1 MKNIDLKNIVSRLI
15 LIDIQDP
22 NFLTKFPFAG
32 YILFYKDVDHSPNGW
47 LKLKEM
53 NEHYVDIFEK
63 KFGVDVFRSVDQ
75 EGGVVFRFDYPDF
88 PAVCSQSS
96 INNESDAY
104 LVAKFNGLIL
114 KYLGFNLNFS
124 PVMDVNTNNENPIIG
139 VRSFGNDSHKVSIFS
154 KMYIRA
160 YNEVNILC
168 TGKHFP
174 GHGDTNVDSHL
185 DLPVSTLTDEHL
197 YPFIFNKS
205 ILPSIMSAH
214 VVYENV
220 DNFPA
225 TMSKKVL
232 DLYQPYDGLIFSDA
246 LNMKALKN
254 FKWED
259 VLLNSLYAGI
269 DVLLIL
275 GDDELKMRSIEF
287 LADRAE
293 KDLQFRELV
302 FSKCQK
308 INRFLKRLKKLE
320 NYESILEELKKLKK
334 WMFNDYE
341 IPIIQKG
348 NEKIFKSFFT
358 SDLPTIFILSSN
370 YIKLIGINQKI
381 ESLLRSFFGGKFN
394 NINFVEILDPN
405 QVDNVIK
412 SVDFKSPVLVCYL
425 VMDNSYQFF
434 IDKLGS
440 LNKDVFV
447 LSFSNPFIRGD
458 YVVNIGGF
466 SEVHLL
472 NLTKWLSKF
481 VEGINRIEIV

>member
-1 MKNIDLKNIVSRLI
+1 MKNRDLKNIVSRLI

-22 NFLTKFPFAG
+22 HFLTQFPFAG
-32 YILFYKDVDHSPNGW
+32 YILFYKDIDHSPNGW
-47 LKLKEM
+47 RKLKEM
-53 NEHYVDIFEK
+53 NEYYADTFEK
-63 KFGVDVFRSVDQ
+63 KFGVDIFRSVDQ

-96 INNESDAY
+96 INNENDAY

-139 VRSFGNDSHKVSIFS
+139 VRSFGNNNHKVSLFS
-154 KMYIRA
+154 KMYIHA
-160 YNEVNILC
+160 YNDVNILC

-246 LNMKALKN
+246 LNMKALKS

-259 VLLNSLYAGI
+259 VILNSLYAGI

-287 LADRAE
+287 LADKAE

-302 FSKCQK
+302 FSKYQK
-308 INRFLKRLKKLE
+308 INSFLKRLKKLE
-320 NYESILEELKKLKK
+320 NCESVLEELKRLRN
-334 WMFNDYE
+334 WIFNDYE

-348 NEKIFKSFFT
+348 NDNVFKNFFT
-358 SDLPTIFILSSN
+358 SAVPTVFILSSN
-370 YIKLIGINQKI
+370 YIKLIGINEKI
-381 ESLLRSFFGGKFN
+381 ELLLGSFFNSKLDK
-394 NINFVEILDPN
+394 INFIEILDPN
-405 QVDNVIK
+405 EVDNV
-412 SVDFKSPVLVCYL
+412 VGNMNFQSPLLVCYL

-434 IDKLGS
+434 
-440 LNKDVFV
+440 
-447 LSFSNPFIRGD
+447 
-458 YVVNIGGF
+458 
-466 SEVHLL
+466 
-472 NLTKWLSKF
+472 
-481 VEGINRIEIV
+481 